1 MTNPFYKRP
10 ILNSPYEYPER
21 HWELDEDGQPTGAIV
36 DKRRRVSLIT
46 PVPKPKKRRADAQ
59 QGQLLLDEGR
69 GLSTTDQQYELT
81 SRINEVRQLV
91 DTWRKLPASQ
101 WQVTPET
108 ARLLRHW
115 RHHPFSDIRPFFCQV
130 EAAETIIWLTEVAPH
145 LVGGKALLNHL
156 VSANSEAGT
165 NLQRVALKLATGAGK
180 TAVMAMLIAWQTV
193 NAVRRPGSK
202 TFTRGFLVVTPG
214 LTVRDRLRVLNSHDP
229 DNYYATRE
237 LVPGDMLP
245 DLKHA
250 VIVITNYH
258 AFRLRERIEISKGA
272 RNLLKGQTG
281 PELQTFE
288 TEGQM
293 LRRVMPELMGVKNL
307 LVLND
312 EAHHC
317 YRAKPG
323 LSDEGKLTG
332 DDRKEAERNSKAAQL
347 WIAGLETVHRRLRT
361 SRVIDLSATP
371 FFLRGSGYG
380 EGTLFHWTVSDF
392 SLMDAIECGIVKL
405 PRVPVAENLPTKT
418 AMPIYRNLWEH
429 IRKGMPKKGRGS
441 GGKLDPLRLPTRL
454 QTALQ
459 VLYGHYEET
468 FEVWRKAGLGVPP
481 CFIIV
486 CQNTAVS
493 KLVYDYVSGFH
504 REQEDG
510 TSTLEHGRL
519 SLFRNYDKTTGNP
532 LPRPNSL
539 LIDSEQLEAGDALEK
554 DFRAMAAD
562 EIDRFPSRDH

>member
-1 MTNPFYKRP
+1 MTNPFYERP

-21 HWELDEDGQPTGAIV
+21 HWELDKYGQPTGAIV

-46 PVPKPKKRRADAQ
+46 PVPKPKKRRADAKQ
-59 QGQLLLDEGR
+59 RELLLDEGR

-91 DTWRKLPASQ
+91 DTWRKLPVSQ

-108 ARLLRHW
+108 ARLLQHW

-145 LVGGKALLNHL
+145 LVGGKELLNHL

-214 LTVRDRLRVLNSHDP
+214 LTVRDRLRVLNPHDP

-237 LVPGDMLP
+237 LVPGDMLA
-245 DLKHA
+245 DLKQA
-250 VIVITNYH
+250 LVVITNYH
-258 AFRLRERIEISKGA
+258 AFRLRERIEISKGG

-281 PELQTFE
+281 PEPQTLE

-323 LSDEGKLTG
+323 ESDEGRLTG

-347 WIAGLETVHRRLRT
+347 WITGIETVHRRLKT

-380 EGTLFHWTVSDF
+380 EGTLFHH
-392 SLMDAIECGIVKL
+392 L
-405 PRVPVAENLPTKT
+405 
-418 AMPIYRNLWEH
+418 
-429 IRKGMPKKGRGS
+429 
-441 GGKLDPLRLPTRL
+441 
-454 QTALQ
+454 
-459 VLYGHYEET
+459 
-468 FEVWRKAGLGVPP
+468 GL
-481 CFIIV
+481 
-486 CQNTAVS
+486 
-493 KLVYDYVSGFH
+493 
-504 REQEDG
+504 
-510 TSTLEHGRL
+510 
-519 SLFRNYDKTTGNP
+519 
-532 LPRPNSL
+532 
-539 LIDSEQLEAGDALEK
+539 
-554 DFRAMAAD
+554 
-562 EIDRFPSRDH
+562 